1 MRTSLRRTSIERR
14 IGSSTCWIPSWCE
27 ASKRRWATESR
38 PDHRRVRTPSRP
50 IFPTT
55 REASPMPDWQWAYD
69 GWILVVTALVAV
81 ICAIPGSFLLVRR
94 QAMLG
99 DAVAHAVL
107 PGIAIG
113 FLVSGTRS
121 GSWMLVGAVVAGL
134 TTAGLTQL
142 LRSIGGVDRGS
153 ALGVVFSTLFALGL
167 VLIVQAAD
175 SVDLDPACVLY
186 GQIELVPLDVLEI
199 FGMDVPRAIPWMLL
213 VLVATGLA
221 MGFLWKEFLITSFDS
236 PMAESQGIPTR
247 TMHQLLMILVASGCV
262 VAFESVGSILVLAL
276 LIGPPAT
283 ARLLTGS
290 LFRLVLL
297 AAVIGVFISISGHLL
312 AILVPIWMWEG
323 ESSLSTAGVTA
334 VLSMFIFCGLI
345 LLKGVAGR
353 VFWRRM
359 RSRSAV
365 QSEFDGDSPRHTT

>member
-1 MRTSLRRTSIERR
+1 M
-14 IGSSTCWIPSWCE
+14 
-27 ASKRRWATESR
+27 
-38 PDHRRVRTPSRP
+38 
-50 IFPTT
+50 
-55 REASPMPDWQWAYD
+55 
-69 GWILVVTALVAV
+69 TALVAV

>member
-1 MRTSLRRTSIERR
+1 
-14 IGSSTCWIPSWCE
+14 
-27 ASKRRWATESR
+27 
-38 PDHRRVRTPSRP
+38 
-50 IFPTT
+50 
-55 REASPMPDWQWAYD
+55 MPDWQWGYD
-69 GWILVVTALVAV
+69 GWILVVTALVAI

-121 GSWMLVGAVVAGL
+121 GLWMLVGAVLAGL

-186 GQIELVPLDVLEI
+186 GQIELVPLDVFEI
-199 FGMDVPRAIPWMLL
+199 LGMDIPRAIPWMLL
-213 VLVATGLA
+213 VLVVTGLA

-236 PMAESQGIPTR
+236 PMAESQGIPTQ

-290 LFRLVLL
+290 LLHMVVF

-334 VLSMFIFCGLI
+334 VLSMVVFCFLI
-345 LLKGVAGR
+345 LIKGVLGGISR
-353 VFWRRM
+353 RRM
-359 RSRSAV
+359 RSRPATP
-365 QSEFDGDSPRHTT
+365 SELDGDPPRHLA

>member
-1 MRTSLRRTSIERR
+1 
-14 IGSSTCWIPSWCE
+14 
-27 ASKRRWATESR
+27 
-38 PDHRRVRTPSRP
+38 
-50 IFPTT
+50 
-55 REASPMPDWQWAYD
+55 MPDWQWGYD

-121 GSWMLVGAVVAGL
+121 GLWMLVGAVLAGL

-186 GQIELVPLDVLEI
+186 GQIELVPLDVVEI
-199 FGMDVPRAIPWMLL
+199 FGMNIPRAIPWMLL

-236 PMAESQGIPTR
+236 PMAESQGIPTQ

-290 LFRLVLL
+290 LLRMVLF

-334 VLSMFIFCGLI
+334 VLSMVLFCGLI
-345 LLKGVAGR
+345 LLKGAADGISR
-353 VFWRRM
+353 RRM
-359 RSRSAV
+359 RSRSAI
-365 QSEFDGDSPRHTT
+365 QSEFDGGSPRHTA

>member
-1 MRTSLRRTSIERR
+1 
-14 IGSSTCWIPSWCE
+14 
-27 ASKRRWATESR
+27 
-38 PDHRRVRTPSRP
+38 
-50 IFPTT
+50 
-55 REASPMPDWQWAYD
+55 MPDWQWGYD

-121 GSWMLVGAVVAGL
+121 GLWMLVGAVLAGL

-186 GQIELVPLDVLEI
+186 GQIELVPLDVVEM
-199 FGMDVPRAIPWMLL
+199 FGMNIPRAIPWMLL

-290 LFRLVLL
+290 LLRMVLF

-323 ESSLSTAGVTA
+323 ESSLSTSGVTA
-334 VLSMFIFCGLI
+334 VLSMVLFCGLI
-345 LLKGVAGR
+345 LLKGAADGFSR
-353 VFWRRM
+353 RRM
-359 RSRSAV
+359 RSRSAI
-365 QSEFDGDSPRHTT
+365 QSEFDGGSPRHTA